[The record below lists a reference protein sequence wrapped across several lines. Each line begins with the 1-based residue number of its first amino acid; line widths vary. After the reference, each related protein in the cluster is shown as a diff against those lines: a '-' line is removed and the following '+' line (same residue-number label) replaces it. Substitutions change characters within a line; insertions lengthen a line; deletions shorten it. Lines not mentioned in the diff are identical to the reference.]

1 MFYRRLSKG
10 VPQLIDFLLR
20 TTTPKRNECAELLEE
35 MADFYVK
42 ARVSE
47 EVDAISYT
55 RRPARASEPRA
66 EEQNIGENQ
75 IGDGTPG
82 VGLSTHLSG

>member
-1 MFYRRLSKG
+1 MNIAG
-10 VPQLIDFLLR
+10 
-20 TTTPKRNECAELLEE
+20 
-35 MADFYVK
+35 
-42 ARVSE
+42 RVAFRGGCSDGEGAFSE

-55 RRPARASEPRA
+55 RRPSRACEPRA

-75 IGDGTPG
+75 IDDGTPG

>member
-1 MFYRRLSKG
+1 VTG
-10 VPQLIDFLLR
+10 
-20 TTTPKRNECAELLEE
+20 
-35 MADFYVK
+35 K

-55 RRPARASEPRA
+55 RRPSRASEPRA

>member
-1 MFYRRLSKG
+1 MTG
-10 VPQLIDFLLR
+10 
-20 TTTPKRNECAELLEE
+20 
-35 MADFYVK
+35 K

-55 RRPARASEPRA
+55 RRPSRASEPRA

-75 IGDGTPG
+75 IGDLTPG